1 LSKEENIDQAADD
14 LIKALEFV
22 ARKNNLTVS
31 GVGLL
36 LRVVLH
42 VWDHVLLGPVNSDTV
57 GRFVDK
63 FR

>member
-1 LSKEENIDQAADD
+1 MSKEENIDQAADD

-22 ARKNNLTVS
+22 ARKNNLTVNA
-31 GVGLL
+31 VGLL

-42 VWDHVLLGPVNSDTV
+42 VWDHAFLGPVNSDTM